1 MCMPTSKEN
10 GELWLDCTATGD
22 LKVRFFELKQTTANE
37 TAFPRYAGLACW
49 KGCPAR
55 LHPAGPRALSCSVSR
70 EREPG
75 VSDRDVNDLLDRG
88 LKCLKQGAGETTH
101 CAWQTAGRTRHGSN
115 LHYLRRRVYHLR
127 GTDARWAHQE
137 PETNEEDW
145 IVLWVK
151 WGEVKQGMYR
161 NQENSH
167 PEWANRSVANVNLR
181 LWPKTSDDHQCPWS
195 W

>member
-1 MCMPTSKEN
+1 MRQLSQGMQV
-10 GELWLDCTATGD
+10 W
-22 LKVRFFELKQTTANE
+22 
-37 TAFPRYAGLACW
+37 
-49 KGCPAR
+49 
-55 LHPAGPRALSCSVSR
+55 PAGRLSLRGCTLQAHEPCNCSVS

-115 LHYLRRRVYHLR
+115 LHYLREEGSTIYR

-145 IVLWVK
+145 IVL
-151 WGEVKQGMYR
+151 
-161 NQENSH
+161 
-167 PEWANRSVANVNLR
+167 
-181 LWPKTSDDHQCPWS
+181 
-195 W
+195 